1 MNEFKKN
8 KYKLIK
14 NSISKELCNF
24 IYNYFTLKKNAVSYM
39 YSNNIIT
46 NDKLFNLLLG
56 CWKDTQISNVYC
68 HYSDFA
74 METLL
79 IKVLPTLMK
88 ETDLILTPTYSY
100 ARIYEKGSIL
110 KRHKDRLSCE
120 ISTTLN
126 LGGDP
131 WPIYLEPDASQGDVD
146 EKNGIYKPSKSKGV
160 KVILEPGDMLVY
172 RGNELE
178 HWREEFTGNI
188 CVQVFLHYNNINGKF
203 NNKFDNRPMLGL
215 PKL

>member
-14 NSISKELCNF
+14 NAISKELCNF
-24 IYNYFTLKKNAVSYM
+24 IYGYFILKKNAVNYLYKFKNFPESTLLG
-39 YSNNIIT
+39 SW
-46 NDKLFNLLLG
+46 NDK
-56 CWKDTQISNVYC
+56 QVPNVYS
-68 HYSDFA
+68 HYADFV

-79 IKVLPTLMK
+79 LKVLPTLMK

-110 KRHKDRLSCE
+110 KRHKDRPSCE

-126 LGGDP
+126 LGGDL
-131 WPIYLEPDASQGDVD
+131 WPIFIDPTGTNNVIDEYKNTMKPDAP
-146 EKNGIYKPSKSKGV
+146 KGIK
-160 KVILEPGDMLVY
+160 IDLEPGDMLVY
-172 RGNELE
+172 SGCELE

-188 CVQVFLHYNNINGKF
+188 CAQVFLHYNNVNGKFKF